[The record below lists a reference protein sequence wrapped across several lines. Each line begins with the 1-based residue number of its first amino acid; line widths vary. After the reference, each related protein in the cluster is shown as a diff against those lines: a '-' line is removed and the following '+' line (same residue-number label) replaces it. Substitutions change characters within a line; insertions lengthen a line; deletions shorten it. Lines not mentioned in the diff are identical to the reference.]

1 MTVETVL
8 LMLFGVVIFFQLFIM
23 YVMYRRIKQQQDELD
38 NVRTRMQFSESDLSQ
53 LVASVRGI
61 TRGLK

>member
-1 MTVETVL
+1 
-8 LMLFGVVIFFQLFIM
+8 MLFGVVIFFQLFIM